1 MLISERIYKY
11 MEEKGIS
18 QLEFAKRTGISQ
30 STVSD
35 WKRKKTNPS
44 ADKIMIICEVLGIS
58 PYELLQGTDN
68 QKLKEYKQPNYM
80 MIDRDSKE
88 YRLIEAYQNLSVSAQ
103 KRLEGYLD
111 AINDLNNKKR
121 SALALLWFF
130 IINTKCINSYFL
142 HNLFLEWSVG
152 VISLCGGNFIYD
164 ILTFDNFTE
173 SCICA
178 V

>member
-18 QLEFAKRTGISQ
+18 QLEFAKKTGISQ

-68 QKLKEYKQPNYM
+68 QKLKVSHSLLPYYQLHLQNTFLYSCSVILLAYYQMRPVLH
-80 MIDRDSKE
+80 
-88 YRLIEAYQNLSVSAQ
+88 LI
-103 KRLEGYLD
+103 
-111 AINDLNNKKR
+111 
-121 SALALLWFF
+121 
-130 IINTKCINSYFL
+130 
-142 HNLFLEWSVG
+142 
-152 VISLCGGNFIYD
+152 
-164 ILTFDNFTE
+164 
-173 SCICA
+173 
-178 V
+178 

>member
-58 PYELLQGTDN
+58 PYELLQGTEN
-68 QKLKEYKQPNYM
+68 QKLKEYQ
-80 MIDRDSKE
+80 
-88 YRLIEAYQNLSVSAQ
+88 LIEAYQNLSINARR
-103 KRLEGYLD
+103 RLEGYLD
-111 AINDLNNKKR
+111 AINDLK
-121 SALALLWFF
+121 
-130 IINTKCINSYFL
+130 
-142 HNLFLEWSVG
+142 
-152 VISLCGGNFIYD
+152 
-164 ILTFDNFTE
+164 
-173 SCICA
+173 
-178 V
+178 